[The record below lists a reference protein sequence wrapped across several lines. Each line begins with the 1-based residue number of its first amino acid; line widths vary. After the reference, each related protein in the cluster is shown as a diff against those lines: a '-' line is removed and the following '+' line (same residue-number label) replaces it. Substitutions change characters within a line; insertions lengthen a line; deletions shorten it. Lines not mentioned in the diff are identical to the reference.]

1 MNVMEIKKK
10 VNIVAEELLH
20 KKGYVAPVDVLI
32 KMDVITVK
40 DYEDWRFGRI
50 PYLERVTKC
59 GLGKLSTIMKELRSY
74 RVRRNLKASWTSYK
88 KWGKGKKIDLRFS
101 KAGSPEIEKAYA
113 THLVGMAYK
122 ISDESAKNQ
131 VEDIVQSDIN
141 LVKDETLLPEA

>member
-1 MNVMEIKKK
+1 MNVMEIRKK
-10 VNIVAEELLH
+10 VNEVAEELLY

-32 KMDVITVK
+32 KMDVISVK

-74 RVRRNLKASWTSYK
+74 REQRKLKASWTSYK

-101 KAGSPEIEKAYA
+101 KSGSTEIEKAYA

-122 ISDESAKNQ
+122 ISNESTKRQ
-131 VEDIVQSDIN
+131 SKDIIQSDTNI
-141 LVKDETLLPEA
+141 DEDKTLLTEN